1 MPKGFKAYV
10 NAGPHRLQGFNVPA
24 ASNRHSCPTT
34 AAPRPFGWPALES
47 GRHAMAVA
55 LTDHTAHRHRPG
67 RGMFAWLVVT
77 LTAFYASLPS
87 TAAEQAAPAVYYRS
101 LTDTNGVLRLE
112 VAARELRAPG
122 RRSAR
127 VWLVG
132 VIHLGE
138 PDYYQRLQRFLD
150 RQTVVLYEG
159 VGAQD
164 GRFELQDQE
173 FSLQQRLAQALGLVF
188 QLDAIDY
195 QRPQFKNSD
204 LTYGELAALFRGSP
218 AVGAGSVARPSGS
231 GPGRPAEGQ
240 TEFNALVQMMEGR
253 GLFGGLARL
262 GVKALETSARLR
274 ATTKLMM
281 IEMFGSLPP
290 NLADT
295 AGMPEGMRHLMEKL
309 IAARN
314 DVVVRDLRREL
325 RGHRHPDTIAVFY
338 GAGHMADLELKL
350 RRELGLRPRRV
361 RWFTAMRLDPR
372 AVGLT
377 PLEVGMARAM
387 ARLQLRSLG
396 GGEPSPAPQPPEPP
410 PPGSSGSPPPAAAT
424 TE

>member
-1 MPKGFKAYV
+1 MAAALAACALVLPA
-10 NAGPHRLQGFNVPA
+10 PA
-24 ASNRHSCPTT
+24 A
-34 AAPRPFGWPALES
+34 AADRDQVPDPP
-47 GRHAMAVA
+47 
-55 LTDHTAHRHRPG
+55 P
-67 RGMFAWLVVT
+67 
-77 LTAFYASLPS
+77 
-87 TAAEQAAPAVYYRS
+87 VYYRS
-101 LTDTNGVLRLE
+101 VTDTNGVLRLE

-138 PDYYQRLQRFLD
+138 PTYYRRLQRFLD
-150 RQTVVLYEG
+150 RQTVVLFEG

-164 GRFELQDQE
+164 GHFELQDNE

-195 QRPQFKNSD
+195 QRPHFKNSD
-204 LTYGELAALFRGSP
+204 VTYRELAALFGGRP
-218 AVGAGSVARPSGS
+218 AG
-231 GPGRPAEGQ
+231 GPGAPTTAPASGGGTNAPAEGQ
-240 TEFNALVQMMEGR
+240 AEFNALVQMMEGR

-262 GVKALETSARLR
+262 GVKALESSARLR

-295 AGMPEGMRHLMEKL
+295 AGMPAGMRRLMEKL

-325 RGHRHPDTIAVFY
+325 RRHRHPDTIAVFY
-338 GAGHMADLELKL
+338 GAGHMADLEMKL
-350 RRELGLRPRRV
+350 RRELGLKPGRE
-361 RWFTAMRLDPR
+361 RWFTAMRLDPK
-372 AVGLT
+372 AAGLT
-377 PLEVGMARAM
+377 PFEVGMARAM
-387 ARLQLRSLG
+387 AQLQLRSLG
-396 GGEPSPAPQPPEPP
+396 AEPPGEPATN
-410 PPGSSGSPPPAAAT
+410 PPPAEAT
-424 TE
+424 QP